1 MGSGV
6 GVGAADALGAVSA
19 VALADVPAPELFL
32 APDFFAAG
40 FVADFVADLVAA
52 ALALALGVGV
62 DEAMGVS
69 VGVGVGVTSEVVTGA
84 STGASGALG
93 NGAAVPLA
101 AG

>member
-1 MGSGV
+1 MASGV
-6 GVGAADALGAVSA
+6 GVAGEGALGAVSV

-32 APDFFAAG
+32 AADFFLVG
-40 FVADFVADLVAA
+40 LVVGVVADVVAD
-52 ALALALGVGV
+52 ALALGVGV

-93 NGAAVPLA
+93 SGAAVPLA

>member
-1 MGSGV
+1 MESGV

-52 ALALALGVGV
+52 ALALGVGV

-93 NGAAVPLA
+93 SGAAVPLA